1 MRIQFH
7 IAKGDSAA
15 FESSL
20 EAVMLNVGNASK
32 RITEVACKD
41 VLTESLK
48 QVPRNT
54 GLLASTGFYEV
65 QRNRGTKRYTYQ
77 GVVGYASK
85 AGAGAKH
92 DRYNASSKSMVSD
105 YALRVHEDL
114 GAKHPNGGKAKFL
127 EDPVRAYGATHFKRV
142 AETHWRHAIDK
153 AGSGTRLT
161 RI

>member
-7 IAKGDSAA
+7 IAKGDSTA

-20 EAVMLNVGNASK
+20 EAIMLNVGNASK
-32 RITEVACKD
+32 RITEIACKE
-41 VLTESLK
+41 VLAESLK
-48 QVPRNT
+48 QVPRDT
-54 GLLASTGFYEV
+54 GILASTAFYEV
-65 QRNRGTKRYTYQ
+65 ERNTGTKRYTYR

-85 AGAGAKH
+85 AGAGASR
-92 DRYNASSKSMVSD
+92 DRYNASSKAMVSD

-142 AETHWRHAIDK
+142 AETNWRHAINK
-153 AGSGTRLT
+153 TGSGTQLT
-161 RI
+161 KI